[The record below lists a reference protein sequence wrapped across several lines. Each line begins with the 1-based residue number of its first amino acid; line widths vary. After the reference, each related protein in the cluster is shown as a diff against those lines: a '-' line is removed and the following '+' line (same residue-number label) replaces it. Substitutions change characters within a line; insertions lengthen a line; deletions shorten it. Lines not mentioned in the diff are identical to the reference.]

1 MSEHEL
7 LFDKTITGPYTIFV
21 PTDAAFAKLGED
33 TINGYSNT
41 QLKSI
46 LKYHIVDSYLLTP
59 MVSGKKN
66 YSTLLGEPLSVE
78 TSASVS
84 ITGGP
89 LVSEPVEYPKSPD
102 QGTYFGYSM
111 ATDIQWLNVDYNV
124 RVANMMIYV
133 ATYISFTRILFP

>member
-1 MSEHEL
+1 
-7 LFDKTITGPYTIFV
+7 
-21 PTDAAFAKLGED
+21 
-33 TINGYSNT
+33 
-41 QLKSI
+41 
-46 LKYHIVDSYLLTP
+46 